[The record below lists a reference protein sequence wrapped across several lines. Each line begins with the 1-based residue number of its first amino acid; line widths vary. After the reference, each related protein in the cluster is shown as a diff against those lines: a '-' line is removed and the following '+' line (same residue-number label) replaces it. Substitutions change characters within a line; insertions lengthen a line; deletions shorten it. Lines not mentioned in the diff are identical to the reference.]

1 MQLLSFSHGRR
12 IMAREV
18 KPSSPSTGYFSQTYS
33 KDKEEEDDL
42 DPLYGVS
49 KRFVPQGPNPLHN

>member
-1 MQLLSFSHGRR
+1 
-12 IMAREV
+12 MAREV
-18 KPSSPSTGYFSQTYS
+18 VRMRLEAKPSSPSTGYFSQTFS